1 MLRVASLAILM
12 AVADCA
18 LPSTRETRRA
28 DNTMAIFIFN
38 FLAIV
43 IGGLALA
50 ALGMFG
56 APILRRALAALRAT
70 FRS

>member
-1 MLRVASLAILM
+1 V
-12 AVADCA
+12 
-18 LPSTRETRRA
+18 
-28 DNTMAIFIFN
+28 AIFIFN

-50 ALGMFG
+50 ALGIFG
-56 APILRRALAALRAT
+56 APILRRALAALRTT